1 MPFFIVGKAGGAIA
15 GGRHFKAANRT
26 PLANVMLGV
35 AQALGM
41 DDVREF
47 GDSEAVFDLR
57 N

>member
-1 MPFFIVGKAGGAIA
+1 VPFFIVGKAGGAIA